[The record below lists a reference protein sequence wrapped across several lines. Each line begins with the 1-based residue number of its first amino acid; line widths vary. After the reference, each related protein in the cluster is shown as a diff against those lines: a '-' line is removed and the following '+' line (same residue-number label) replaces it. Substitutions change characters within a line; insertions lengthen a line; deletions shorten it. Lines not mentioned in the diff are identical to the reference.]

1 MLTGIRFENID
12 STDRA
17 CGASGI
23 GVTQQRITALR
34 TLENHHGGALWTE
47 FGSIH
52 APLFMGKHMKV
63 TGTVRTEGEGWHVS
77 YHKFS

>member
-52 APLFMGKHMKV
+52 APLFMG
-63 TGTVRTEGEGWHVS
+63 TVRTEGEGWHVS